1 MNKLPGIRLF
11 VTSCLIFTGCAEPQP
26 AESARGGATSAPESR
41 EENAEMDVR
50 TAVDLAMTY
59 IRRHDEEW
67 DRFDVQIKRMPDGW
81 KLTSAETK
89 EFAIRDP
96 LPACW
101 LVTLSGQSPGD
112 VQMVVVMDNGD
123 VSPLKE
129 LLQAKK

>member
-1 MNKLPGIRLF
+1 
-11 VTSCLIFTGCAEPQP
+11 
-26 AESARGGATSAPESR
+26 
-41 EENAEMDVR
+41 MDVR
-50 TAVDLAMTY
+50 TAVDLAMNFV
-59 IRRHDEEW
+59 RSNDPDWE
-67 DRFDVQIKRMPDGW
+67 RFDVQIKRMPDGW
-81 KLTSAETK
+81 KLTSAETR
-89 EFAIRDP
+89 EFDIRKP